1 MLAAPAATSAPA
13 LDVFAALEVLAAAC
27 GWDADAFEVFEKVL
41 VVLAVVDVFVFTAE
55 LVIAARLIVVTGLPS
70 SRFLM
75 IGSALQGWSRS
86 CWQQNELFVSDRVM
100 PRPRSVRRWV
110 NNAFPE

>member
-41 VVLAVVDVFVFTAE
+41 VFLAAADVFVLTAE
-55 LVIAARLIVVTGLPS
+55 LVIAARLMVVSGVPS

-75 IGSALQGWSRS
+75 VGSALQGWSRS
-86 CWQQNELFVSDRVM
+86 CWQQKELSVSDRVI
-100 PRPRSVRRWV
+100 PRPRSVQPWV
-110 NNAFPE
+110 SNAFTG